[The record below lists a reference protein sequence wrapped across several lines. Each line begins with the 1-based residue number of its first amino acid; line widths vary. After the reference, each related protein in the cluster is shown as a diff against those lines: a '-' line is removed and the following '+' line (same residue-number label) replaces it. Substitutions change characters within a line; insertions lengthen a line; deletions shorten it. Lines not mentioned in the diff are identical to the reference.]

1 MERITLSLDRGKS
14 YLLGLSG
21 GADSVCLF
29 HLLKMG
35 GYSFSAAHVNHG
47 IRGAEADRDEEF
59 CRKLCADSGV
69 ELHILHRD
77 VPALAKES
85 GTSLEEAARNVRYS
99 FFEEIM
105 REKNIPVLLTA
116 HNADDNA
123 ETLLL
128 SLVRGCSPSG
138 ACGIAPTRKLGFG
151 VVERPIL
158 ACGKKDIVAFCRENS
173 FDFVTDSTN
182 ADVSYPRNRIRQNIL
197 PELEAINPEFLAAFA
212 RFTELARADSEFL
225 DREAEKFAENL
236 ILAEIASLPHPVAS
250 RAIAIAAHRAG
261 ASPEAVHIEKMIEM
275 AKKGSG
281 SLSLPG
287 SVRAEC
293 RGGRIVFLS
302 DTREK
307 QTSIYPDYEPIALN
321 FGENIFP
328 HGKLTLVSGELTND
342 SVQIYKLSTSAHI
355 NLDKIKERTCARPRR
370 EGDKILI
377 RGMHR
382 SVKKLISERLS
393 HLSLEERR
401 ALPVLCCGDEIVW
414 VPGLE
419 VADTYAGT
427 SATVFYISEATNETD
442 S

>member
-1 MERITLSLDRGKS
+1 MT
-14 YLLGLSG
+14 
-21 GADSVCLF
+21 
-29 HLLKMG
+29 
-35 GYSFSAAHVNHG
+35 
-47 IRGAEADRDEEF
+47 
-59 CRKLCADSGV
+59 
-69 ELHILHRD
+69 
-77 VPALAKES
+77 
-85 GTSLEEAARNVRYS
+85 
-99 FFEEIM
+99 
-105 REKNIPVLLTA
+105 
-116 HNADDNA
+116 
-123 ETLLL
+123 
-128 SLVRGCSPSG
+128 
-138 ACGIAPTRKLGFG
+138 
-151 VVERPIL
+151 
-158 ACGKKDIVAFCRENS
+158 
-173 FDFVTDSTN
+173 
-182 ADVSYPRNRIRQNIL
+182 
-197 PELEAINPEFLAAFA
+197 
-212 RFTELARADSEFL
+212 
-225 DREAEKFAENL
+225 
-236 ILAEIASLPHPVAS
+236 
-250 RAIAIAAHRAG
+250 
-261 ASPEAVHIEKMIEM
+261 EM

-287 SVRAEC
+287 LVRADC

-307 QTSIYPDYEPIALN
+307 QASIYPDYEPIALN
-321 FGENIFP
+321 FGENIIP

>member
-59 CRKLCADSGV
+59 CRELCRKSGV

-77 VPALAKES
+77 VPALAKKS

-138 ACGIAPTRKLGFG
+138 ACGIALTRKLGFG

-212 RFTELARADSEFL
+212 RFTELARADSEIL
-225 DREAEKFAENL
+225 DREAEKYADAL
-236 ILAEIASLPHPVAS
+236 ILEEITSLPHPVAS
-250 RAIAIAAHRAG
+250 RALAIAAHRAG

-321 FGENIFP
+321 FGKNIIP

-342 SVQIYKLSTSAHI
+342 SAQIYNLSTSALI
-355 NLDKIKERTCARPRR
+355 NLDRIKGRIYARPRR
-370 EGDKILI
+370 EGDRILLC
-377 RGMHR
+377 GMHK
-382 SVKKLISERLS
+382 SLKKLISEKLS

-401 ALPVLCCGDEIVW
+401 ALPVLCCGEEIVW

-419 VADTYAGT
+419 VADTYAGR
-427 SATVFYISEATNETD
+427 SATIIYSSEVTNEVD

>member
-1 MERITLSLDRGKS
+1 MTNITLSLDRGKS

-59 CRKLCADSGV
+59 CRELCRENGI
-69 ELHILHRD
+69 EFYLLRRD

-225 DREAEKFAENL
+225 DREAEKYADAL
-236 ILAEIASLPHPVAS
+236 ILDEIASLPHPVAS
-250 RAIAIAAHRAG
+250 RALAIAAHRSG
-261 ASPEAVHIEKMIEM
+261 ASPEAVHIEKMMEM

-293 RGGRIVFLS
+293 RGGKIIFLS
-302 DTREK
+302 NTREK
-307 QTSIYPDYEPIALN
+307 QASIYPDYEPIALN
-321 FGENIFP
+321 FGENIIP

-342 SVQIYKLSTSAHI
+342 SAQIYNLSTSALI
-355 NLDKIKERTCARPRR
+355 NLDRIKGKIYVRPRR
-370 EGDKILI
+370 EGDRILLC
-377 RGMHR
+377 GMHK
-382 SVKKLISERLS
+382 SLKKLISEKLS
-393 HLSLEERR
+393 CLSLEERR
-401 ALPVLCCGDEIVW
+401 ALPVICCGEEIIW

-419 VADTYAGT
+419 VADTYAGR
-427 SATVFYISEATNETD
+427 SATIIYSSEGNQ
-442 S
+442 